1 MSAIAGI
8 NYLNQEPIEREKLA
22 RMLDI
27 LKHRG
32 GDGENIWH
40 EGSIGLG
47 HQMLWT
53 TPESLK
59 EKLPAAQGKL
69 AITADARLDNRAELI
84 PALGLADYPTDKIT
98 DSDLI
103 LAAYEK
109 WGELCPEHLLGDF
122 AFAIWDGRN
131 HSLFCARDYF
141 GVKPFY
147 YYHHPGKLFTFA
159 SEIKALLCLE
169 EVPCRLNEVRIGD
182 YLEVMLEDKAITFY
196 QDILRLPPAHSLTV
210 SLTGIKLR
218 EYWSLDPKYELK
230 LNSEQEYAEAY
241 LEVFTKAVRCRL
253 RSAFPIGSA
262 LSGGLDSSSIVCI
275 AREHLPQPLKTFSGI
290 FESVPESDERS
301 FINAVVE
308 QGGVDP
314 HYVNVDRVSP
324 LVDIEKV
331 LWHQDEPFFA
341 PNLFMHWEMFKYAK
355 QQGVR
360 IFLDGFVGDSTV
372 FHGSEYLLDL
382 ARSFQWITLAKQV
395 KEFANI
401 HRKDHN
407 FSTWELMRFYIW
419 QHAFK
424 SRIPKSFRNGWYRL
438 RRRNSPELN
447 QLNFSSYINPHFGE
461 RIALANRI
469 RKFQSENSVFSAR
482 EYHHQY
488 ITTGEIPF
496 ALEVANKAASAFA
509 LESRFPFTDRRLTE
523 FCLAVP
529 PNQKLHNGLTRVI
542 VRRALINYLPEK
554 VCWRSDKGNLSY
566 NLARGLLN
574 FEKERLEEIM
584 LHNPEIIAKYTDISF
599 LSQAYQRYIDD
610 NSINNVSPIWLAVTL
625 GIWLRYA
632 NLVFEEVLFMNKR

>member
-8 NYLNQEPIEREKLA
+8 NYLNQKPIEREKLA
-22 RMLDI
+22 RMLEI

-32 GDGENIWH
+32 GDGENIWQ

-53 TPESLK
+53 TPESLR

-84 PALGLADYPTDKIT
+84 PALGLADYPTENIT

-109 WGELCPEHLLGDF
+109 WGELCPERLLGDF

-230 LNSEQEYAEAY
+230 LNSDGEYAEAY
-241 LEVFTKAVRCRL
+241 LEVFTKTVRCRL

-262 LSGGLDSSSIVCI
+262 LSGGLDSSAIVCI
-275 AREHLPQPLKTFSGI
+275 AREHLLQPLKTFSGI
-290 FESVPESDERS
+290 FESVPESDERP

-308 QGGVDP
+308 QGGVEP
-314 HYVNVDRVSP
+314 HYVNVDCISP

-331 LWHQDEPFFA
+331 LWHQDEPFYA
-341 PNLFMHWEMFKYAK
+341 PNLFMHWEMFKSAE

-360 IFLDGFVGDSTV
+360 IFLDGFIGDSTV
-372 FHGSEYLLDL
+372 FHGTEYLLDL
-382 ARSFQWITLAKQV
+382 ARSYRWIDFIREV
-395 KEFANI
+395 KAFAQTYNYSTKKLIRYYLWNCTVRPKVPELLIKALYKLRNRKIPQSNILRLSQLVNHDFANQI
-401 HRKDHN
+401 
-407 FSTWELMRFYIW
+407 ELV
-419 QHAFK
+419 
-424 SRIPKSFRNGWYRL
+424 
-438 RRRNSPELN
+438 
-447 QLNFSSYINPHFGE
+447 
-461 RIALANRI
+461 NRI
-469 RKFQSENSVFSAR
+469 RNFKPSNDDLLSAR
-482 EYHHQY
+482 EYHYQC
-488 ITTGEIPF
+488 ITTGSVPF

-509 LESRFPFTDRRLTE
+509 LESRFPFTDKRLAE

-529 PNQKLHNGLTRVI
+529 PKQKLHNGLTRVI
-542 VRRALINYLPEK
+542 VRRALINHLPDL
-554 VCWRSDKGNLSY
+554 VCWRSDKGNIGY
-566 NLARGLLN
+566 NFVRGLRT
-574 FEKERLEEIM
+574 FERERLEEI
-584 LHNPEIIAKYTDISF
+584 LVHDSEAIAKYTNISF
-599 LSQAYQRYIDD
+599 LSEAYQRYI
-610 NSINNVSPIWLAVTL
+610 NHSSINDVSPVWLALTL
-625 GIWLRYA
+625 GLWLRFT
-632 NLVFEEVLFMNKR
+632 NLVLEEVMFMNQR

>member
-8 NYLNQEPIEREKLA
+8 NYLNQQPIEREKLA
-22 RMLDI
+22 RMVDI

-32 GDGENIWH
+32 GDGGNIWH
-40 EGSIGLG
+40 QGSIGFG

-53 TPESLK
+53 TPESLR
-59 EKLPAAQGKL
+59 EKLPAAKGKL
-69 AITADARLDNRAELI
+69 AITADARLDNREELI
-84 PALGLADYPTDKIT
+84 PALGLAAYPTEEIS

-109 WGELCPEHLLGDF
+109 WGELCSERLLGDF

-141 GVKPFY
+141 GVRPFY
-147 YYHHPGKLFTFA
+147 YYYHPGKLFTFA
-159 SEIKALLCLE
+159 SEIKSLLCLG
-169 EVPCRLNEVRIGD
+169 EVPRRLNEVRIGD

-230 LNSEQEYAEAY
+230 LNSDREYAEAY

-275 AREHLPQPLKTFSGI
+275 AREHLQQPLKTFSGI
-290 FESVPESDERS
+290 FESVPESDERP

-308 QGGVDP
+308 QGGVEP
-314 HYVNVDRVSP
+314 HYVKVDRISP

-341 PNLFMHWEMFKYAK
+341 PNLFLNWGMYRSVK

-372 FHGSEYLLDL
+372 FHGTEYLLDL
-382 ARSFQWITLAKQV
+382 ARSWQWLNLAKQV
-395 KEFANI
+395 KSLARV
-401 HRKDHN
+401 HDYDYSAKK
-407 FSTWELMRFYIW
+407 LMRYYLWDCTIQPKVPDHIMKLWYKLKNQKPPESNRLQLSKHVNSSFAKQIDLI
-419 QHAFK
+419 A
-424 SRIPKSFRNGWYRL
+424 RINSFQPDDSL
-438 RRRNSPELN
+438 
-447 QLNFSSYINPHFGE
+447 
-461 RIALANRI
+461 
-469 RKFQSENSVFSAR
+469 FSAR

-488 ITTGEIPF
+488 ITTGEITF
-496 ALEVANKAASAFA
+496 GLEVANKLASAFS
-509 LESRFPFTDRRLTE
+509 LESRFPFTDRRLAE

-529 PNQKLHNGLTRVI
+529 PQQKLHNGLTRVI
-542 VRRALINYLPEK
+542 VRRALINHLPKK
-554 VCWRSDKGNLSY
+554 VSERSDKGDLSH
-566 NLARGLLN
+566 NFTRGLLN
-574 FEKERLEEIM
+574 FEKERLEEFL
-584 LHNPEIIAKYTDISF
+584 LHNPQIIAKYTDISF
-599 LSQAYQRYIDD
+599 LSQVYQRYLDD
-610 NSINNVSPIWLAVTL
+610 NSVKNVRPIWLAVTL
-625 GIWLRYA
+625 GLWLRYT
-632 NLVFEEVLFMNKR
+632 NLLLKEVMFMNER

>member
-1 MSAIAGI
+1 MSGIAGI
-8 NYLNQEPIEREKLA
+8 NYLNQQPIEREKLA
-22 RMLDI
+22 RMVDI

-32 GDGENIWH
+32 GDGVNIWH
-40 EGSIGLG
+40 QGSIGLG

-53 TPESLK
+53 TPESLR

-69 AITADARLDNRAELI
+69 AITADARLDNREELI
-84 PALGLADYPTDKIT
+84 PALGLADYPTENIT

-109 WGELCPEHLLGDF
+109 WGELCPERLLGDF
-122 AFAIWDGRN
+122 AFGIWDGRN

-159 SEIKALLCLE
+159 SEIKALLCLG
-169 EVPCRLNEVRIGD
+169 EVPRRLNEVRIGD

-218 EYWSLDPKYELK
+218 EYWSLDPQYELK
-230 LNSEQEYAEAY
+230 LNSDQEYAEAY

-275 AREHLPQPLKTFSGI
+275 AREHLQQPLKTFSGI
-290 FESVPESDERS
+290 FESVPESDERP

-308 QGGVDP
+308 QGGVEP
-314 HYVNVDRVSP
+314 HYVNVDRISP

-341 PNLFMHWEMFKYAK
+341 PNLFMHWEMFKCAK

-372 FHGSEYLLDL
+372 FHGTEYLLDL
-382 ARSFQWITLAKQV
+382 ARTFQWLNLAKQV
-395 KEFANI
+395 KSLARV
-401 HRKDHN
+401 HDYSAKK
-407 FSTWELMRFYIW
+407 LMRYYLWDCTIKPKVPDHMMKLW
-419 QHAFK
+419 YKLKNKQP
-424 SRIPKSFRNGWYRL
+424 PKSHRL
-438 RRRNSPELN
+438 QLSKHVNSSFAKQIDL
-447 QLNFSSYINPHFGE
+447 LARINS
-461 RIALANRI
+461 
-469 RKFQSENSVFSAR
+469 FQPDDSLFSAR

-488 ITTGEIPF
+488 LTTGEIPF
-496 ALEVANKAASAFA
+496 ALEVANKATSVFA
-509 LESRFPFTDRRLTE
+509 LESRFPFTDRRLAE

-529 PNQKLHNGLTRVI
+529 PNQKLHNGLTRAI
-542 VRRALINYLPEK
+542 VRRALINHLPEK
-554 VCWRSDKGNLSY
+554 ICWRSDKGNLSY
-566 NLARGLLN
+566 NFDQALLT
-574 FEKERLEEIM
+574 FERKKLDEIM
-584 LHNPEIIAKYTDISF
+584 MHDTEVIAKYTDILF
-599 LSQAYQRYIDD
+599 LNEAYQKYIYE
-610 NSINNVSPIWLAVTL
+610 SSTSSVTPIWLAVTL
-625 GIWLRYA
+625 GLWLRYM
-632 NLVFEEVLFMNKR
+632 NIVL